1 MSYSNYDVEVK
12 KETRLIW
19 MWVAIV
25 LLIVVVISG
34 GLMAGLPKY
43 KVWSKEL
50 RGKANL
56 REAQW
61 DRQIKIE
68 EAQANLESEKLNAQ
82 AEVERAKGV
91 AESNQIIG
99 EGLKDNEEY
108 IKYLWVKGLTDGSSE
123 VIYVPTEANLPLL
136 EATRSIK

>member
-1 MSYSNYDVEVK
+1 MSYSEYDLEVK

-25 LLIVVVISG
+25 LLIAIVITGS
-34 GLMAGLPKY
+34 LMAGLPKY

-108 IKYLWVKGLTDGSSE
+108 IKYLWVKGLTDESNA
-123 VIYVPTEANLPLL
+123 VIYVPTESNLPIL
-136 EATRSIK
+136 EATRLSK

>member
-1 MSYSNYDVEVK
+1 MSTSYDVKMK

-19 MWVAIV
+19 MWTAIV
-25 LLIVVVISG
+25 LLIGLVISI

-136 EATRSIK
+136 EATRAIK